1 MKITIRKGMFET
13 NSSSMHSII
22 IGKEVSIADYFNKNE
37 ECWDKSLEYNLSIDG
52 ESYTRGEGRILL
64 TPFSKT
70 KFLMALFTFLHLDL
84 SKNPIELNSSWEKEW
99 NDFSKYISNLY
110 LERGYQVTL
119 SKPTII
125 NSVYSWTNQMG
136 ETITDPYIDVLFDT
150 EGFPE
155 FSEYVDQ
162 ILNKDAV
169 KNIIFNQKSFI
180 IIGGDEYSSCLN
192 IYGFL
197 ENNVNMDNYIQI
209 PPSSY
214 SCKNITL
221 SD

>member
-1 MKITIRKGMFET
+1 MKVTFRKGMFET
-13 NSSSMHSII
+13 NSSSMHSVI
-22 IGKEVSIADYFNKNE
+22 IGKEVSIASYFNKNE
-37 ECWDKSLEYNLSIDG
+37 NCWDKSLEYNLSIDG

-70 KFLMALFTFLHLDL
+70 KFLMALFTFLHLDI
-84 SKNPIELNSSWEKEW
+84 SKNPAEINSSWEKEW
-99 NDFSKYISNLY
+99 EDFSKYIASLY
-110 LERGYQVTL
+110 LERGYHVTL

-125 NSVYSWTNQMG
+125 NNVYSWTNQ
-136 ETITDPYIDVLFDT
+136 PYIDVLFDT
-150 EGFPE
+150 EGFFE
-155 FSEYVDQ
+155 FNEYEDQ
-162 ILNKDAV
+162 ILSKDAI

-197 ENNVNMDNYIQI
+197 ENNVNMDNYVQI
-209 PPSSY
+209 PPPSY
-214 SCKNITL
+214 SCKDITL